1 MTTNREHRSRE
12 RLRRRTFFKALG
24 LGVSATLAYRLA
36 SVADAAP
43 GDANVR
49 LFTFYVP
56 HGLPIE
62 HVGPLGQGGDF
73 LANSTV
79 LAPFAE
85 FSDQVTVARGISM
98 NDGATNHAA
107 IRATLTG
114 FAEGGTGD
122 SFDAEIARGLGVDA
136 HVIGALP
143 YSPGSGFTTDAFL
156 VKHGSWVRPI
166 EDPAQAADQFFAAL
180 GSGDGGDPAEMSDLE
195 FRQRTLAL
203 TESELETL
211 HGELAGLNG
220 EQDKLTLHLEAVRAL
235 KAGGS
240 GPAIITCDERPTLP
254 AVDALAGLDV
264 LDPANFG
271 KVLDGH
277 LEAAAAAMICGSAQV
292 ITMQNMWVNADV
304 NFGFEGGPGVP
315 KGHHEPVSHSWD
327 APGRAEF
334 ATVQR
339 WFYERLTEKMIRLLA
354 ETPDPSDDDPTRSV
368 LDNSLIYICSEVSDG
383 ANHNSDAS
391 EVWLDGAPHPTSL
404 PAFLI
409 GGAGGYLNT
418 GRAVDANRFNTDLLA
433 TIAEAMGAP
442 IATLGG
448 QPVSVIEELKA

>member
-1 MTTNREHRSRE
+1 M
-12 RLRRRTFFKALG
+12 
-24 LGVSATLAYRLA
+24 SATLAYRLA
-36 SVADAAP
+36 SVAGAAP

-85 FSDQVTVARGISM
+85 FSSHVTVARGISM

-114 FAEGGTGD
+114 FADGGTGD

-136 HVIGALP
+136 HVVGALP
-143 YSPGSGFTTDAFL
+143 YSPGSGFTSDAFL

-166 EDPAQAADQFFAAL
+166 EDPAAAADQFFASL
-180 GSGDGGDPAEMSDLE
+180 GSSEPAEMSDLE
-195 FRQRTLAL
+195 FRQRTLEL
-203 TESELETL
+203 TEGELETL
-211 HGELAGLNG
+211 HGELSALNH
-220 EQDKLTLHLEAVRAL
+220 EQDKLALHLEAVRAL

-240 GPAIITCDERPTLP
+240 GPAIISCDERPSLP

-271 KVLDGH
+271 RVVDGH
-277 LEAAAAAMICGSAQV
+277 LEAAAAAMICGTAQV

-327 APGRAEF
+327 AAGRAEF
-334 ATVQR
+334 ATVQS
-339 WFYERLTEKMIRLLA
+339 WFYERLAEKMIRLLA

-391 EVWLDGAPHPTSL
+391 DVWLDGAAHPTSL
-404 PAFLI
+404 PAILI
-409 GGAGGYLNT
+409 GGAGGYLET
-418 GRAVDANRFNTDLLA
+418 GRAVDVSRFNTDMLA

-442 IATLGG
+442 ITELGG
-448 QPVSVIEELKA
+448 QSVSAIEELKA